1 MQANK
6 RVMEIHLHIV
16 LRENATFE
24 VYDDERDYAAG
35 PSIAEVKQKAI
46 EEMEKKHGKGC
57 HVSFRFP
64 YVEEEYQAL
73 YEKAANL
80 MLEKH
85 RGQVDKSG
93 KPYYGHLIRVSQD
106 VFTGK
111 RKIVALLHDIVED
124 TDVTPEFLLQ
134 QGFPQEIV
142 DAVVAISRKEDETYE
157 DFIDRVAQN
166 KLATE
171 VKLSDLEDNM
181 NIFRLQ
187 EITEEDRLRLNRYLK
202 AHRKLEELV

>member
-1 MQANK
+1 
-6 RVMEIHLHIV
+6 
-16 LRENATFE
+16 
-24 VYDDERDYAAG
+24 
-35 PSIAEVKQKAI
+35 
-46 EEMEKKHGKGC
+46 
-57 HVSFRFP
+57 
-64 YVEEEYQAL
+64 
-73 YEKAANL
+73 

-85 RGQVDKSG
+85 CGQVDKSG

>member
-1 MQANK
+1 MG
-6 RVMEIHLHIV
+6 IDLHIV

-24 VYDDERDYAAG
+24 VYDEERDYAVG
-35 PSIAEVKQKAI
+35 SSIAEVKQKAI
-46 EEMEKKHGKGC
+46 EAMEKMHGKGC
-57 HVSFRFP
+57 CVSFRFP
-64 YVEEEYQAL
+64 YVEEEYQEL

-85 RGQVDKSG
+85 RGQVDKAG
-93 KPYYGHLIRVSQD
+93 LPYYGHLIRVSQD
-106 VFTGK
+106 LFNGK
-111 RKIVALLHDIVED
+111 RKIVALLHDSIED
-124 TDVTPEFLLQ
+124 TDVTAEYLLQ

-142 DAVVAISRKEDETYE
+142 EAVVAMSRKEGESYE
-157 DFIDRVAQN
+157 DFIDRVAEN

-181 NIFRLQ
+181 NIFRLN

-202 AHRKLEELV
+202 AWRKLVELV